1 MVWMCDDFKEL
12 LLIWGGVTLIVV
24 TFKNLIIFYML
35 FMDKMI

>member
-1 MVWMCDDFKEL
+1 MVWIFDDLKEL

-24 TFKNLIIFYML
+24 TLKNLIIFYKL